1 MDRQIQVIINP
12 GENILNQY
20 MRKLLL
26 DTLRGTKELMTNE
39 YIMTSDLFKTVS
51 INNTGKPITFF
62 FRILNYDNSFPISVK
77 NKSRLTIGWE
87 DEQLPVNHVTPIS
100 NFRSI
105 QMITKEIKEI
115 KHKLMELDLDTEC
128 SWDDAVFYNLGD
140 EMNALNIL

>member
-87 DEQLPVNHVTPIS
+87 DEQL
-100 NFRSI
+100 
-105 QMITKEIKEI
+105 
-115 KHKLMELDLDTEC
+115 
-128 SWDDAVFYNLGD
+128 
-140 EMNALNIL
+140 